1 MATGTGARLRALA
14 DYDVLALTA
23 LIWFL
28 AKFLRYAFPPL
39 FPTFRETFGVSNAA
53 LGVAFTAMMT
63 VYALMQ
69 FPSGALADRVG
80 ARQVIVAGAGVAGA
94 GALVLAVPVPDGV
107 ALAVIGGGMLLVGL
121 GTGAHKTVAVR
132 LLSRLYPARTGRALG
147 VLDTFGAF
155 GGVAAPAAVVA
166 VTGTALV
173 VPGVGLDW
181 HTLFLA
187 GAGAAGLLAALF
199 LRRVPRADA
208 TTGGGDHGTGD
219 RRDGDGG
226 LRRYAALFREP
237 AFAAFV
243 VVTVCFSFAYNGA
256 VAFLPLYL
264 TDAAGLPE
272 TTASALYSGLFVV
285 SLVQLAT
292 GDLSDRVGRL
302 PVIAATLAL
311 GAGGLLALLSVSG
324 VVAVGAA
331 VVAFGL
337 GCHGF
342 RPVRGAYLSAVI
354 PESSAGAASASSAR
368 CSWARARWRPR
379 SSAGSRTRPASAR
392 RSGCSRRRWSPP
404 SSARA
409 SSPSSTSEPARG
421 RQSSSAAARSSC
433 SASHARFT
441 AATRSSI
448 PSEWTGVCGTRSG
461 ETLTSPSTTA
471 ARSDHAG

>member
-1 MATGTGARLRALA
+1 MGTDGSRLRTLA

-53 LGVAFTAMMT
+53 LGLAFTAMMT

-80 ARQVIVAGAGVAGA
+80 ARQVIVAGVGVAGT
-94 GALVLAVPVPDGV
+94 GALVLAVPVPDAF
-107 ALAVIGGGMLLVGL
+107 ALAVIGGGMLLVGV

-166 VTGTALV
+166 VTGVTVA
-173 VPGVGLDW
+173 GVQVAGVDW
-181 HTLFLA
+181 HTLFLVGAVTA
-187 GAGAAGLLAALF
+187 GGLAAVF
-199 LRRVPRADA
+199 LRRVPRAEGAADDDA
-208 TTGGGDHGTGD
+208 STEGSGGV
-219 RRDGDGG
+219 RQY
-226 LRRYAALFREP
+226 LALFRRP
-237 AFAAFV
+237 AFTAFV
-243 VVTVCFSFAYNGA
+243 VVTICFSFAYNGA

-272 TTASALYSGLFVV
+272 TTASLLYSGLFVV
-285 SLVQLAT
+285 SLVQLVT
-292 GDLSDRVGRL
+292 GDLSDRVGQL

-311 GAGGLLALLSVSG
+311 GAAGLAALLTFSG
-324 VVAVGAA
+324 VLAVGAA

-354 PESSAGAASASSAR
+354 PESSAGGGLGVVRTLLMGAGALAPAVVGWVADATGFGAAFGLLAA
-368 CSWARARWRPR
+368 AMVAAVVGTGVVAVVDG
-379 SSAGSRTRPASAR
+379 SAG
-392 RSGCSRRRWSPP
+392 
-404 SSARA
+404 
-409 SSPSSTSEPARG
+409 
-421 RQSSSAAARSSC
+421 
-433 SASHARFT
+433 
-441 AATRSSI
+441 
-448 PSEWTGVCGTRSG
+448 
-461 ETLTSPSTTA
+461 
-471 ARSDHAG
+471 

>member
-1 MATGTGARLRALA
+1 MATGTGSRLRALA

-53 LGVAFTAMMT
+53 LGLAFTAMMT
-63 VYALMQ
+63 VYAAMQ

-94 GALVLAVPVPDGV
+94 GALVLAVPVPDEV

-147 VLDTFGAF
+147 ILDTFGAF

-166 VTGTALV
+166 VTGAALA
-173 VPGVGLDW
+173 VPGVGVDW
-181 HTLFLA
+181 HTLFLV
-187 GAGAAGLLAALF
+187 GAVAAGGLAALF
-199 LRRVPRADA
+199 LRRVPPADDA
-208 TTGGGDHGTGD
+208 TGG
-219 RRDGDGG
+219 DGDGSGGGRGDDADG

-272 TTASALYSGLFVV
+272 TTASLLYSGLFVV
-285 SLVQLAT
+285 SLVQLVT

-311 GAGGLLALLSVSG
+311 AAAALALLLVVSG
-324 VVAVGAA
+324 VLAVGVA

-337 GCHGF
+337 GSHGF

-354 PESSAGAASASSAR
+354 PESSAGGGLGVVRTLLMGAGALAPAAVGAVAD
-368 CSWARARWRPR
+368 AT
-379 SSAGSRTRPASAR
+379 GF
-392 RSGCSRRRWSPP
+392 
-404 SSARA
+404 
-409 SSPSSTSEPARG
+409 
-421 RQSSSAAARSSC
+421 AAA
-433 SASHARFT
+433 FGLL
-441 AATRSSI
+441 AAAMAAAVAG
-448 PSEWTGVCGTRSG
+448 TGVVAVVDR
-461 ETLTSPSTTA
+461 
-471 ARSDHAG
+471 